1 MERLMMAFVFI
12 TLHGQS
18 FDQSVSQSVCL
29 SAVPLYILL
38 RICMSVPVGL
48 PGSAADFIHSNQ
60 FALHEWPSNERAYC
74 CDISRPRLTGQAT
87 KQPVGTR
94 HNRSNATTAYI
105 HTPSYMYIH
114 IYIWRGSGLGGYQ
127 VACEVLILKS
137 VTLECAAHVT
147 DQVGD

>member
-48 PGSAADFIHSNQ
+48 PGSAADFIHSN
-60 FALHEWPSNERAYC
+60 
-74 CDISRPRLTGQAT
+74 
-87 KQPVGTR
+87 
-94 HNRSNATTAYI
+94 
-105 HTPSYMYIH
+105 
-114 IYIWRGSGLGGYQ
+114 
-127 VACEVLILKS
+127 
-137 VTLECAAHVT
+137 
-147 DQVGD
+147 